1 MLKFSWTQ
9 ELLAPQVLGS
19 AKLVGQSAAET
30 IRQAGGGGVSAQVD
44 WNGSVDGARGQHRG
58 AHLKK
63 MKAFWKK
70 TARPGPTSFSGYRGE
85 EEKRKKK
92 TLALQHQYWEEGEGG
107 GVGG

>member
-19 AKLVGQSAAET
+19 AKLVGQSAAEK
-30 IRQAGGGGVSAQVD
+30 IRQREGEESVHRWTV
-44 WNGSVDGARGQHRG
+44 WSVDGAHGHTEG
-58 AHLKK
+58 SHLKK

-85 EEKRKKK
+85 KKNP
-92 TLALQHQYWEEGEGG
+92 THFNTNIGRGR
-107 GVGG
+107 GV